1 MELKN
6 ISLNLKQSINHV
18 RTLDLS
24 TVDIV
29 EILQIYRQSLYNYI
43 CYSNEQLGSSSEAY
57 ISKIELE
64 KIDSLYCELINN
76 FFPMA
81 HTNSPLRN
89 LQIVDKEEFRLVMQ
103 GLSHLERMGQDARE
117 LSEYLSPKI
126 ERLINP

>member
-1 MELKN
+1 VELKN